1 MYSLAPIK
9 RMIYY
14 GQSEAATFNPEDPIG
29 FKAFYD
35 SALKGIGYART
46 LSLMKSIALSAPVK
60 PIGQNG
66 DYYFAVQDLDKTIS
80 GLEREK
86 KPPSYY
92 LMALAAQI
100 YLDAISKMPLPS
112 QWQSSV
118 QDWFKHENTTTFL
131 TYANPNAVVN
141 SPFGQ
146 GNPETALENLSIY
159 SEELGLKLND
169 VKAIGLLIQYLQEEK
184 LKQAQAV
191 QQIQKEL
198 TDVTQPT
205 FVSQVVA
212 AKKPDYKPLLI
223 AAAIG
228 LFIFSRSR

>member
-1 MYSLAPIK
+1 MFYSTPVR
-9 RMIYY
+9 RMINY
-14 GQSEAATFNPEDPIG
+14 GQTEMATFNPQDPIG

-46 LSLMKSIALSAPVK
+46 FYLMKSIASSAPVK
-60 PIGQNG
+60 PIGQNR
-66 DYYFAVQDLDKTIS
+66 DYYFAVKDLDKKIS

-86 KPPSYY
+86 KPPAYY

-118 QDWFKHENTTTFL
+118 QDWFKNENTTTFL

-169 VKAIGLLIQYLQEEK
+169 VKAIGLLIQYLKEEK

-191 QQIQKEL
+191 KQIQRVVSPKPTIKAATL
-198 TDVTQPT
+198 TVT
-205 FVSQVVA
+205 
-212 AKKPDYKPLLI
+212 KPKTNWPLI
-223 AAAIG
+223 AAIFGA
-228 LFIFSRSR
+228 LYFIAQRK